1 MEAWRRSD
9 PCEIPWLAIQPRQSR
24 DHASQISVLT
34 QDRRNNVSYAIVG
47 FGKIGQA
54 LAKAFARNGIEVS
67 VATTRDPGSFAADA
81 AAIGPKII
89 PKTLAEAVK
98 AVIIFLAVRF
108 ESHPDVAKALPTWKG
123 KTIIDV
129 TNAYGVPPEKL
140 GGQPSS
146 KVVAQAFTGARLVKG
161 FNHVVAAVLDQDPAV
176 HGGRRVVFL
185 ASDDDAAAEEIGAL
199 AENLGFA
206 PIKLGGLSE
215 GGLLVQA
222 RGNSWGRLIFR
233 DLVKFD

>member
-1 MEAWRRSD
+1 M
-9 PCEIPWLAIQPRQSR
+9 
-24 DHASQISVLT
+24 
-34 QDRRNNVSYAIVG
+34 SYAIIG

-54 LAKAFARNGIEVS
+54 LAKAFARKGIEVS
-67 VATTRDPGSFAADA
+67 VATTRDPQSFASAA
-81 AAIGPKII
+81 AAIGPTVIAK
-89 PKTLAEAVK
+89 KLAEAVK
-98 AVIIFLAVRF
+98 ADIVFLAVRF
-108 ESHPDVAKALPTWKG
+108 ESHPDVAKALPSWKG

-129 TNAYGVPPEKL
+129 TNAYGVLPEKL

-146 KVVAQAFTGARLVKG
+146 KAVAQAFTGARLVKG
-161 FNHVVAAVLDQDPAV
+161 FNHLGAAVLTQDPAV
-176 HGGRRVVFL
+176 HGGKRVVFL

-222 RGNSWGRLIFR
+222 RGNSWGQLIFK

>member
-1 MEAWRRSD
+1 MS
-9 PCEIPWLAIQPRQSR
+9 CS
-24 DHASQISVLT
+24 
-34 QDRRNNVSYAIVG
+34 IVG
-47 FGKIGQA
+47 FGNIGQA

-67 VATTRDPGSFAADA
+67 VATTRDPESFASAA
-81 AAIGPKII
+81 AAIGPTII
-89 PKTLAEAVK
+89 PRKLADAVK
-98 AVIIFLAVRF
+98 ADIIFLAVRF
-108 ESHPDVAKALPTWKG
+108 GSHPDVAKVLPSWQG

-146 KVVAQAFTGARLVKG
+146 KFIAQAFRGAKLVKG
-161 FNHVVAAVLDQDPAV
+161 FNHLIAATLDQDPSV

-185 ASDDDAAAEEIGAL
+185 ASDDDAAATEIGTL
-199 AENLGFA
+199 AENLGFS
-206 PIKLGGLSE
+206 PIKFGGLSE

-222 RGNSWGRLIFR
+222 RGNSWGHLIFK